1 MLICIPQLLDK
12 TEVATARGQ
21 LARAD
26 WIDGRATTGAQSTS
40 VKDNR
45 QVPQNSE
52 VGRALADLV
61 LGAIGRSA
69 LLLSASMPARVLP
82 PMFSSYTTGQQF
94 GIHVDNAIRA
104 VPGSPVRIRTDL
116 SCTLFLSEPD
126 EYDGGEL
133 EIETRFGAQA
143 VKLPAGDAVLYPSTS
158 LHRVSEITRGERLV
172 SFFWIQS
179 MIRDEENR
187 TLLFEL
193 DQAIQDYGH
202 QNGLAGDHAVRLTGI
217 YHNLVRRWAE
227 T

>member
-12 TEVATARGQ
+12 SEVAAMRKLMATAE
-21 LARAD
+21 
-26 WIDGRATTGAQSTS
+26 WIDGRATTGAQAVS

-45 QVPQNSE
+45 QIPRDSE
-52 VGRALADLV
+52 IGGKLADLV
-61 LGAIGRSA
+61 VDAVGRSQ
-69 LLLSASMPARVLP
+69 LFLSASMPARILP
-82 PMFSSYTTGQQF
+82 PMFSSYTAGQKF

-104 VPGSPVRIRTDL
+104 VPGSAVRIRTDL
-116 SCTLFLSEPD
+116 SCTLFLSEPE
-126 EYDGGEL
+126 EYEGGEL

-143 VKLPAGDAVLYPSTS
+143 VKLSAGDAVLYPSTS
-158 LHRVSEITRGERLV
+158 LHRVTEITRGERLV

-193 DQAIQDYGH
+193 DQAVQEYGWKH
-202 QNGLAGDHAVRLTGI
+202 GLADEHAVRLTGI

>member
-12 TEVATARGQ
+12 SEVAAMRK
-21 LARAD
+21 LMAAAE
-26 WIDGRATTGAQSTS
+26 WIDGRATTGAQAVS

-45 QVPQNSE
+45 QIPQGSE
-52 VGRALADLV
+52 IGGKLADLV
-61 LGAIGRSA
+61 VDAVGRSQ
-69 LLLSASMPARVLP
+69 LFLSASMPARILP
-82 PMFSSYTTGQQF
+82 PMFSSYTAGQKF

-104 VPGSPVRIRTDL
+104 VPGSAVRIRTDL
-116 SCTLFLSEPD
+116 SCTLFLSEPE

-158 LHRVSEITRGERLV
+158 LHRVTEIARGERLV

-193 DQAIQDYGH
+193 DQAVQEYGWK
-202 QNGLAGDHAVRLTGI
+202 QGLADDHAVRLTGI